1 MSELERLRAIVDEV
15 TLIARFADRTAGP
28 TGARMALH
36 RIVKVLDK
44 HSPIPEPIEPEET
57 TDVRRLLW
65 RPGPDNLCS
74 HCRGLYQAHMP
85 TLECP

>member
-1 MSELERLRAIVDEV
+1 MSELKRLRAIVDEV

-57 TDVRRLLW
+57 TDVW
-65 RPGPDNLCS
+65 RPGWRPEGNLCAN
-74 HCRGLYQAHMP
+74 CGQDFTAHVP
-85 TLECP
+85 GLECP